1 MIDMVRDTWRAL
13 LVVATVALVC
23 EIVRSPPAVATP
35 SVATQVPPQP
45 QYYVQPAPPPPPPR
59 PLRRVAQA
67 VVELAESVVGV
78 VR

>member
-1 MIDMVRDTWRAL
+1 MIDIVRDTWRAL

-23 EIVRSPPAVATP
+23 EIVRTPPAVATP
-35 SVATQVPPQP
+35 SMATQP

>member
-1 MIDMVRDTWRAL
+1 MIDMVRDTWRAM
-13 LVVATVALVC
+13 LVVATVAMVC
-23 EIVRSPPAVATP
+23 EIVRPPPAVATP

-45 QYYVQPAPPPPPPR
+45 QYYAQPAPPPPPR

>member
-35 SVATQVPPQP
+35 SVAAQVPPQP
-45 QYYVQPAPPPPPPR
+45 QYYVQPAPPSPPPR